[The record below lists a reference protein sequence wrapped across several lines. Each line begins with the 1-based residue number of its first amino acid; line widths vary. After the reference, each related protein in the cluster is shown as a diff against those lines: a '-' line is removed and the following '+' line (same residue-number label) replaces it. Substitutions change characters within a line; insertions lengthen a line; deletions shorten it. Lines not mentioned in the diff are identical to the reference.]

1 MAFLKRFACAA
12 CAASVLFAFGACSNV
27 NPNATFMNINDGEY
41 TVSEGYYN
49 FAARYRQ
56 ASLDIALG
64 VYMGDDM
71 WKTDMMGSG
80 VPFEDTVKNDLVDE
94 IKQRYVA
101 STHAEEYGIS
111 ISDTEKT
118 RIKEAAARFVEDNK
132 RSTLNMFTATEEIIE
147 NYLSWEYYYQKLRT
161 NLMDNAVFTVN
172 ENEANQSTIKY
183 AVIYTQP
190 DTDPDTG
197 EAIEL
202 TEEQLA
208 EKRANAESLA
218 AAPDYDAKAE
228 ELGLTPSTYSYTTTM
243 DPTEDSSL
251 GEEVIRTAQG
261 LSDGQSVLVEVPDV
275 GYYVIKMLESH
286 DAAATQAKWDEL
298 AQASRTKHADDIFEG
313 WIGELSWEVNQTVID
328 KIHFKPLFEDANAQ
342 AR

>member
-27 NPNATFMNINDGEY
+27 NPEATLININDGEY

-56 ASLDIALG
+56 ATLDLSIGA
-64 VYMGDDM
+64 YMGDDM

-80 VPFEDTVKNDLVDE
+80 IPFEDTVKGDLVDE

-101 STHAEEYGIS
+101 STHADDYGIS

-118 RIKEAAARFVEDNK
+118 RIKEAAARFIENNK

-147 NYLSWEYYYQKLRT
+147 KYLSWEYYYQKLRA

-172 ENEANQSTIKY
+172 ENDANQSTIKY
-183 AVIYTQP
+183 AIIYTQP

-208 EKRANAESLA
+208 EKRANADSLVA
-218 AAPDYDAKAE
+218 ASDYDTKAE
-228 ELGLTPSTYSYTTTM
+228 ELGLSPNTYSYTTAM
-243 DPTEDSSL
+243 DPTEDENV
-251 GEEVIRTAQG
+251 GEQVIRAAQG
-261 LSDGQSVLVEVPDV
+261 LSDGQSALVEVPDV
-275 GYYVIKMLESH
+275 GYYVIKMLEAH
-286 DAAATQAKWDEL
+286 DAAATQTKWDEL
-298 AQASRTKHADDIFEG
+298 AQASRTKHANDIFEG
-313 WIGELSWEVNQTVID
+313 WVGELSWEVNQTAID

-342 AR
+342 TR

>member
-27 NPNATFMNINDGEY
+27 NPEATFMNINDGEY
-41 TVSEGYYN
+41 TISEGYYN

-56 ASLDIALG
+56 ATLDIALG
-64 VYMGDDM
+64 AYMGDDL
-71 WKTDMMGSG
+71 WKNDMMGSG

-101 STHAEEYGIS
+101 YTHAEEYGIS
-111 ISDTEKT
+111 ITDTERT
-118 RIKEAAARFVEDNK
+118 RIKEAAAKFIEDNK
-132 RSTLNMFTATEEIIE
+132 RSTLNIFTATEDIIE
-147 NYLSWEYYYQKLRT
+147 NYLSWEYYYQKLRS
-161 NLMDNAVFTVN
+161 NLMDNAVYTVN

-183 AVIYTQP
+183 VAIYTQP

-208 EKRANAESLA
+208 EKRANADSIV
-218 AAPDYDAKAE
+218 AAPDYDARAE
-228 ELGLTPSTYSYTTTM
+228 ELGLSPSTYSYTTSM
-243 DPTEDSSL
+243 DPTEDDVL
-251 GEEVIRTAQG
+251 GEAVIRAAQG
-261 LSDGQSVLVEVPDV
+261 LSNGQTVLVDVPDV
-275 GYYVIKMLESH
+275 GYYVIKMVDVH
-286 DAAATQAKWDEL
+286 DATATQTKWDEL

-313 WIGELSWEVNQTVID
+313 WVGELSWEVNQTAVD

-342 AR
+342 TR